1 MDILVTVDGLKKS
14 FGVHDIFQN
23 VSFTVRQGEKVGL
36 VGVNGSGK
44 TTLLRCLLDPDFAD
58 GGSVKFAGDLRLGYV
73 EQGFDDF
80 REETVWQFM
89 QHACPDILNL
99 REKMRQLEE
108 ASGRAQGEELQG
120 ILDQYARTESRYA
133 HLDGYHYENNIKRV
147 LIGLGY
153 PEETWQWRADK
164 LSGGQKTR
172 LQLAAAL
179 VNSPDLLIL
188 DEPTNHLDI
197 VMSEWLENYLR
208 EFRGGVLVISHD
220 RAFLDNVVEEI
231 LEMEGGTLHRF
242 KGNYSRYLEQKE
254 IQVLTQT
261 RAYEA
266 QQEYIARQEAYI
278 RRFKA
283 GIKSKMARGRQSQLD
298 RLERIDAPVQE
309 EEFQLRLPH
318 AAECAEKV
326 IILEHLDVGYPQHLL
341 LQDVDLTL
349 RRGEKVAI
357 IGPNGCG
364 KSTLLKTILQ
374 ELPPLKGEARIGNR
388 VKIGY
393 FSQSYERLDENQTI
407 MENFL
412 TEYGLTDEQT
422 RRLLGSMMFH
432 GEDVFKVIG
441 TLSGGQKARLV
452 LLKLVLDGAN
462 CLLLDEPTNH
472 LDIAA
477 KEAVEAALETFD
489 GTVLLVSHDRYL
501 VNEVA
506 GRIWA
511 VEDGHVTDYKG
522 NYDFYLEERDKNRNQ
537 EAAPETLRKEKEPA
551 AKTTPAAAAPQTAQ
565 PEKKMEKKPEKK
577 AYSPAEAQKLLPQVE
592 LKIREYEA
600 LQKVLSDKI
609 ADPANQQ
616 DLETS
621 TKLAEE
627 YAEQSKILDGLMDK
641 WEKLMES
648 LE

>member
-1 MDILVTVDGLKKS
+1 MDILLTVDGLKKS

-23 VSFTVRQGEKVGL
+23 VSFTLRQGEKVGL

-58 GGSVKFAGDLRLGYV
+58 GGSVKFAGELRLGYV

-80 REETVWQFM
+80 REETVREFM
-89 QHACPDILNL
+89 QHACPDILDL
-99 REKMRQLEE
+99 REKMRRLEE
-108 ASGRAQGEELQG
+108 ESGRAQGEELQD

-133 HLDGYHYENNIKRV
+133 HLDGYHYESNIKRV

-231 LEMEGGTLHRF
+231 LEMEGGTIHRF

-326 IILEHLDVGYPQHLL
+326 IMLEHLDAGYPEHRL

-393 FSQSYERLDENQTI
+393 FSQSYERLDEKQTI

-522 NYDFYLEERDKNRNQ
+522 NYDFYLEERDKNRSRQ
-537 EAAPETLRKEKEPA
+537 A
-551 AKTTPAAAAPQTAQ
+551 AAAAPAAPRTEEKMAAKGAPEPVPAKPAQ
-565 PEKKMEKKPEKK
+565 LEKKVEKKP
-577 AYSPAEAQKLLPQVE
+577 YSPAEAQKLLPQVE

-600 LQKVLSDKI
+600 LQKVLSVKI

-616 DLETS
+616 DLATS
-621 TKLAEE
+621 TRLAEE
-627 YAEQSKILDGLMDK
+627 YAQQEKILDGLMDK

>member
-1 MDILVTVDGLKKS
+1 MTVDGLKKS

-108 ASGRAQGEELQG
+108 ASGRAQGEKLQG

-551 AKTTPAAAAPQTAQ
+551 AKTTPAAAALQTAQ

>member
-326 IILEHLDVGYPQHLL
+326 IILEHLDVGYPRHLL

-522 NYDFYLEERDKNRNQ
+522 NYDFYLEERDKNRSQ
-537 EAAPETLRKEKEPA
+537 EAAPETPRKEKEPA
-551 AKTTPAAAAPQTAQ
+551 AKATPAAAAPQTTQ

-577 AYSPAEAQKLLPQVE
+577 PYSPAEAQKLLPQVE

>member
-179 VNSPDLLIL
+179 GNAPDLLSL

-522 NYDFYLEERDKNRNQ
+522 NYDFYLEERDKNRSQ
-537 EAAPETLRKEKEPA
+537 EAVPETLRKEKEPA
-551 AKTTPAAAAPQTAQ
+551 AKATSAAGAPQTAQ

-577 AYSPAEAQKLLPQVE
+577 PYSPAEAQKLLPQVE